1 MKRKYKLFQVDS
13 FTDKNFSGN
22 PAGVILNA
30 DVLTDEEMQQIAKEL
45 NNSETAFILSPTES
59 DHEVWIR
66 YFTPTTEVPTCGHA
80 TIAAHYVRAK
90 ENGITSRKL
99 IHKIGIGK
107 LPIEIVAEDGDLKIL
122 MTQGRVEISEP
133 LDGAVVNNILE
144 AIGLSAD
151 DFNQECPVQ
160 IVSTGST
167 KVIIGIK
174 NAKALNSLS
183 PSFSSIKEISKSIGC
198 IGFFP
203 FTFDTGRKDVL
214 TTARMFAP
222 AIGINE
228 DPVTG
233 NGNGP
238 LGAYLVH
245 NNLAGHN
252 GKMLSFRGEQG
263 VALGRPGYVD
273 VDVTIDNGIPVKVV
287 VGGRA
292 VIVFQTEIEI

>member
-1 MKRKYKLFQVDS
+1 MKRKYRLFQVDS
-13 FTDKNFSGN
+13 FTDKKFSGN
-22 PAGVILNA
+22 PAGVVLNA
-30 DVLTDEEMQQIAKEL
+30 DGLTDNEMQQIAKEL
-45 NNSETAFILSPTES
+45 NNPETAFILSPTES

-66 YFTPTTEVPTCGHA
+66 FFTPTMEVPTCGHA
-80 TIAAHYVRAK
+80 TIAAHYIRAK
-90 ENGITSRKL
+90 ENNIVSGKV

-107 LPIEIVAEDGDLKIL
+107 LPIEIIFEESYTKIL
-122 MTQGRVEISEP
+122 MTQGEVKISEP
-133 LDGAVVNNILE
+133 LEGGIVKQIFK
-144 AIGLSAD
+144 AIGISSD
-151 DFNQECPVQ
+151 DINQECPVQ
-160 IVSTGST
+160 IVSTGSS

-174 NAKALNSLS
+174 KTEVLNALT
-183 PSFSSIKEISKSIGC
+183 PSFLRLKEISKEINCKGY
-198 IGFFP
+198 FL
-203 FTFDTGRKDVL
+203 FTFDSGRKDVL
-214 TTARMFAP
+214 TSARMFAP
-222 AIGINE
+222 ALGINE

-245 NNLAGHN
+245 NNLAEHN
-252 GKMLSFRGEQG
+252 GKTLSFRGEQG

>member
-1 MKRKYKLFQVDS
+1 MKRKYRLFQVDS
-13 FTDKNFSGN
+13 FTDKKFSGN
-22 PAGVILNA
+22 PAGVVLNA
-30 DVLTDEEMQQIAKEL
+30 DGLTDNEMQQIAKEL
-45 NNSETAFILSPTES
+45 NNPETAFILSPTES

-66 YFTPTTEVPTCGHA
+66 FFTPTMEVPTCGHA
-80 TIAAHYVRAK
+80 TIAAHYIRAK
-90 ENGITSRKL
+90 ENNIVSGKV

-107 LPIEIVAEDGDLKIL
+107 LPIEIISEESYTKIL
-122 MTQGRVEISEP
+122 MTKGEVKISEP
-133 LDGAVVNNILE
+133 LEGGIVKQIFK
-144 AIGLSAD
+144 AIGISSD
-151 DFNQECPVQ
+151 DINQECPVQ
-160 IVSTGST
+160 IVSTGSS

-174 NAKALNSLS
+174 KTEVLNALT
-183 PSFSSIKEISKSIGC
+183 PSFLRLKEISKEINCKGY
-198 IGFFP
+198 FL
-203 FTFDTGRKDVL
+203 FTFDSGRKDVL
-214 TTARMFAP
+214 TSARMFAP
-222 AIGINE
+222 ALGINE

-245 NNLAGHN
+245 NNLAEHD
-252 GKMLSFRGEQG
+252 GKTLSFRGEQG

>member
-22 PAGVILNA
+22 PAGVVLDA
-30 DVLTDEEMQQIAKEL
+30 DGLTDNEMQQIAKEL
-45 NNSETAFILSPTES
+45 NNSETAFILSPTEP

-66 YFTPTTEVPTCGHA
+66 FFTPTMEVPTCGHA
-80 TIAAHYVRAK
+80 TIAAHYIRAK
-90 ENGITSRKL
+90 ENNITSGKF

-107 LPIEIVAEDGDLKIL
+107 LPIEISSEDGDTKIL
-122 MTQGRVEISEP
+122 MTQGKVEISEP
-133 LDGAVVNNILE
+133 LEEGIVKRIFKALGISSDDVNK
-144 AIGLSAD
+144 
-151 DFNQECPVQ
+151 ECPVQ
-160 IVSTGST
+160 IISTGST
-167 KVIIGIK
+167 KAIIGL
-174 NAKALNSLS
+174 NNMETLNSLT
-183 PSFSSIKEISKSIGC
+183 PSFLHLKEISEEIDCKGY
-198 IGFFP
+198 FL
-203 FTFDTGRKDVL
+203 FTFDSGRKDVL

-222 AIGINE
+222 ALGINE

-245 NNLAGHN
+245 NRLAEHD
-252 GKMLSFRGEQG
+252 GKRFSFRGEQG

-273 VDVTIDNGIPVKVV
+273 VDVTIENGAPVKVV
-287 VGGRA
+287 IGGKA